1 MERAMLMAEEGERI
15 LTVTLS
21 RPPANAINREWVER
35 FTAIVGA
42 LERRDD
48 ISVLRIRS
56 DQRMFCG
63 GADLNVIRDCFAT
76 GDGPDGMVET
86 VRRLQLLYAAVEAL
100 PQVTIAEIGG
110 AAMGGGLELALA
122 CNLRV
127 AATTAKLGLPELRLG
142 LLPGA
147 GGTQRL
153 TRLAG
158 RAIAARLIL
167 GAELVDGNEALALGL
182 VQWAIAPERVEAWTA
197 ELAGRLAELPAASLA
212 AAKRCIARGA
222 LPGNDGFDMELRETR
237 QLLDAPETR
246 RRVAAFLAR

>member
-1 MERAMLMAEEGERI
+1 MEPAVLTAEEVGRI

-35 FTAIVGA
+35 FTAIA
-42 LERRDD
+42 ASLERRAD
-48 ISVLRIRS
+48 ITVLRIRS

-63 GADLNVIRDCFAT
+63 GADLGVMRDCFAT
-76 GDGPDGMVET
+76 SDGPDAMIET
-86 VRRLQLLYAAVEAL
+86 VRRLQLLYARIEAL
-100 PQVTIAEIGG
+100 PQVTVAEIGG

-122 CNLRV
+122 CDLRV
-127 AATTAKLGLPELRLG
+127 AATTAKLGLPEVRLG

-158 RAIAARLIL
+158 RAIAERIIL
-167 GAELVDGNEALALGL
+167 GTEVVDGTQALALGL
-182 VQWAIAPERVEAWTA
+182 VQWAIAPERLEAWTT
-197 ELAGRLAELPAASLA
+197 ELASRLAELPAAALA
-212 AAKRCIARGA
+212 ASKRCIARAA
-222 LPGNDGFDMELRETR
+222 LPGDGGFEMELGETR
-237 QLLDAPETR
+237 KLLDAPETR

>member
-1 MERAMLMAEEGERI
+1 MERAMLMAEEGGRI

-21 RPPANAINREWVER
+21 RPPANAINPEWVER
-35 FTAIVGA
+35 FTAIAAA
-42 LERRDD
+42 LEQRAD
-48 ISVLRIRS
+48 ITVLRIRS
-56 DQRMFCG
+56 DQKMFCG

-76 GDGPDGMVET
+76 SDGPDGMIET
-86 VRRLQLLYAAVEAL
+86 VRRLQRLYASIEAL

-122 CNLRV
+122 CDLRV
-127 AATTAKLGLPELRLG
+127 AATTARLGLPEVRLG

-158 RAIAARLIL
+158 KAIAERLIL
-167 GAELVDGNEALALGL
+167 GAELVDGTQAQALGL
-182 VQWAIAPERVEAWTA
+182 VQWAIAPESLAAWTT
-197 ELAGRLAELPAASLA
+197 ELANRVAELPSAALA
-212 AAKRCIARGA
+212 AAKRCIARAA
-222 LPGNDGFDMELRETR
+222 LPGDDGFGLELTETR
-237 QLLDAPETR
+237 QLLDSPETR